1 VNLTGINIIG
11 LFLDYRTSFKFFYP
25 VLVLLFLT
33 LIVTFHSRKY
43 KNTEKEE
50 IIRNA
55 NLKIEDTHFLKE
67 LNLIK
72 SGNFSSYLSEIDTDM
87 SNVNSII
94 KHYKLMVKKYYK
106 YNVKSKNSSRLI
118 AKHAAKMK
126 DAYLQYIL
134 DDYESIKKI
143 KMNMINTEVY
153 DQWKKQ
159 KI

>member
-1 VNLTGINIIG
+1 MGINIIG

-25 VLVLLFLT
+25 VVVLLFLT
-33 LIVTFHSRKY
+33 LVVTFHSRKY
-43 KNTEKEE
+43 KNKEMDE
-50 IIRNA
+50 IIRDA

-67 LNLIK
+67 LKLIK
-72 SGNFSSYLSEIDTDM
+72 SGDFSSYLMEIDNDM
-87 SNVNSII
+87 SQVTLLL
-94 KHYKLMVKKYYK
+94 KHYKLMVRKYHK
-106 YNVKSKNSSRLI
+106 YNAKSKNSSRI
-118 AKHAAKMK
+118 MRKHAAKMK

-153 DQWKKQ
+153 DEWKKQ